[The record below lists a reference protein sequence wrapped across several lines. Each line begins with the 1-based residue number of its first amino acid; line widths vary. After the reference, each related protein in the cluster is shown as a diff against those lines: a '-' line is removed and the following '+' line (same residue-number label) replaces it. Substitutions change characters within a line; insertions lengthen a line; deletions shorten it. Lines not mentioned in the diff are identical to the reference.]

1 MEGRQD
7 GPRSK
12 RDLRPTELRSTS
24 WDESV
29 PGLELS
35 LVNKPTDRRSH
46 LRSVALVIPHV
57 APHLG
62 LWAEPILTAPE
73 ELPVVR

>member
-1 MEGRQD
+1 MR
-7 GPRSK
+7 
-12 RDLRPTELRSTS
+12 
-24 WDESV
+24 
-29 PGLELS
+29 PGL
-35 LVNKPTDRRSH
+35 
-46 LRSVALVIPHV
+46 LRALWAEAHV